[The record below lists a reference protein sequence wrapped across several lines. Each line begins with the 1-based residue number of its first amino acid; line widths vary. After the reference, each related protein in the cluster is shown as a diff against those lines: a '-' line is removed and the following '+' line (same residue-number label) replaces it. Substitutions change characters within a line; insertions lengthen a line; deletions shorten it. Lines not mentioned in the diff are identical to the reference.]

1 MTPSNWRPTLKRRVT
16 VVAGCLAFWVVGI
29 EARLVFLQ
37 VVSRADFE
45 TRAERQRNR
54 TQELPAKRGDILD
67 RRGHVLATSV
77 DADTV
82 YAVPSEIANVTE
94 LVDKLCAAFRDCQK
108 KERQALVERLNRQ
121 KQFAYIRRQIAP
133 DVARRVAE
141 LNLEGIGFLKESK
154 RFYPNREL
162 GAHTLGWVG
171 LDNVG
176 LGGIESTYDADIRG
190 KNGRVLIQTD
200 ARRKAFA
207 RDERLPT
214 AGSTVELT
222 IDEYLQHI
230 AERELH
236 AGVLENRA
244 LGGSAVILNP
254 ATGEIL
260 AMANEP
266 TFNPNAYRDAED
278 NERRNRAVQDIYEPG
293 STYKI
298 VTASAAIQEH
308 VYRPDET
315 INTNPGSIKIGNRP
329 AIREDGNR
337 NYGVLS
343 FTDVIVKSSNIGAI
357 RIGFRVGP
365 DRLGRYVSAFG
376 FGRAASPDFPGESSG
391 IVWNPEKLNESALA
405 SVSMGYQVGVT
416 PLQMVR
422 AVSAVANGGELIEPR
437 LLRAIYRD
445 ERRVAVKTKF
455 SGHTIDPETAA
466 TLTTIMEQVVER
478 GTAKRAKVSGYT
490 IAGKTG
496 TAQKIVNGRYSHS
509 DHVASFVG
517 FVPSRRPALTMVVV
531 IDTPK
536 GPNGDHGGT
545 VAAPIFQ
552 RIAEASLRYLGV
564 APDVNAAPPVLV
576 ATGHD
581 APLPPQTPGA
591 PAGTPVR
598 LVVDAGFVPDVR
610 GLSARQAVRALL
622 KVGLNAR
629 VSGDGVVVSQFPGP
643 GEPLED
649 GGVCRL
655 LLERSMPRVP
665 EPVHQ

>member
-1 MTPSNWRPTLKRRVT
+1 MTSQTWRLTLKRRVI
-16 VVAGCLAFWVVGI
+16 VVAGFLAFWVVGI
-29 EARLVFLQ
+29 EARLIFLQ
-37 VVSRADFE
+37 VISRAEFE

-82 YAVPSEIANVTE
+82 YAVPSELANPAEV
-94 LVDKLCAAFRDCQK
+94 VDKLCAAFRDCQK
-108 KERQALVERLNRQ
+108 KERQALLERLNRQ
-121 KQFAYIRRQIAP
+121 KQFAYVRRQIPP
-133 DVARRVAE
+133 DAARRVAD

-162 GAHTLGWVG
+162 GAHMLGWVG

-176 LGGIESTYDADIRG
+176 LGGIESTYDTDIRG

-200 ARRKAFA
+200 ARRRAFN

-222 IDEYLQHI
+222 IDEYLQHF

-244 LGGSAVILNP
+244 LGGSAIILNP

-293 STYKI
+293 STFKV

-308 VYRPDET
+308 VLKPDAT
-315 INTNPGSIKIGNRP
+315 IDTNPGQIRIGNRP

-343 FTDVIVKSSNIGAI
+343 FMDVIVKSSNIGAI

-365 DRLGRYVSAFG
+365 ERLGRYVSAFG
-376 FGRAASPDFPGESSG
+376 FGKAASPDFPGESSG
-391 IVWNPEKLNESALA
+391 IVWSVDKLNDSALA

-416 PLQMVR
+416 ALQMVR
-422 AVSAVANGGELIEPR
+422 AVSTVANGGALIEPR
-437 LLRAIYRD
+437 LLRAVYRD
-445 ERRVAVKTKF
+445 ERRVSVKPKI

-478 GTAKRAKVSGYT
+478 GTAKRAKVPGYT

-496 TAQKIVNGRYSHS
+496 TAQKIINGRYSHS

-517 FVPSRRPALTMVVV
+517 FVPSRRPALAMVVV

-536 GPNGDHGGT
+536 GPNGDHGGS

-564 APDVNAAPPVLV
+564 APDVNAVPPVLV
-576 ATGHD
+576 AARDDDGQ
-581 APLPPQTPGA
+581 PGPPPGPTVKKVVVA
-591 PAGTPVR
+591 AGT
-598 LVVDAGFVPDVR
+598 VPDVR
-610 GLSARQAVRALL
+610 GLGARQAVQVLL
-622 KVGLNAR
+622 KAGLNAR
-629 VSGDGVVVSQFPGP
+629 VSGDGMVVSQFPTP
-643 GEPLED
+643 GEPIEE
-649 GGVCRL
+649 GAVCRL
-655 LLERSMPRVP
+655 VLERSTPRP
-665 EPVHQ
+665 MEPVHP